1 MILTIYTVWSLRLSA
16 LVICLNKRTKSLNVS
31 QVIWVEH
38 SPSEELRWFSLFK
51 ICSKSSL
58 KVKHS
63 TQFTKTCGSWKQK
76 PKKCKQKTHIHNHG
90 SAGYPPFALLNLYPT
105 ILQTALCPR
114 RLTTTDCVA
123 QTHFLTLAGF
133 SQREEPGDRSKVV
146 RERRWIFIPLTPTP
160 IPQLDSGCIFY
171 QRQQL
176 ELGSLSSK
184 ATPLAGAWLQL
195 LPVPFRSERGKGSQ
209 HITIPYWFP

>member
-76 PKKCKQKTHIHNHG
+76 PKKCKQKTHPQQGLCWISAICPSKSIPHHPPNCSVPQEADHYRLHRPDSFSSSCWIQPKGRTRRQKQSGKRKKVNIH
-90 SAGYPPFALLNLYPT
+90 S
-105 ILQTALCPR
+105 
-114 RLTTTDCVA
+114 
-123 QTHFLTLAGF
+123 
-133 SQREEPGDRSKVV
+133 
-146 RERRWIFIPLTPTP
+146 
-160 IPQLDSGCIFY
+160 LDSHPHPTAW
-171 QRQQL
+171 QWL
-176 ELGSLSSK
+176 HLLPK
-184 ATPLAGAWLQL
+184 ATARVGQPLIKGYTSCWGLITTPSCAIQVW
-195 LPVPFRSERGKGSQ
+195 ER
-209 HITIPYWFP
+209 